1 MYAEIGDRLV
11 KEGLR
16 TGLGE
21 RIGVIVDVRNDDG
34 SPPYLVK
41 WDSDGHESLLFP
53 EPDAFVMRGNNIVV

>member
-21 RIGVIVDVRNDDG
+21 RIGVIVEVRNSDG

-41 WDSDGHESLLFP
+41 WDPNGHESLLYP
-53 EPDAFVMRGNNIVV
+53 EPDAFVMRRNSIEV